1 MRVAAPGVGPP
12 RCGGR
17 CAADGVTV
25 GGDRRVVCATGDLEV
40 GQVRRFEIDAGAI
53 ALVHCNSGFRAL
65 VDVCSHED
73 YPLSE
78 GEVFADVCE
87 IECLRHGSTFSL
99 LDGSRRACPPPSRSR
114 S

>member
-1 MRVAAPGVGPP
+1 VGADPVRV
-12 RCGGR
+12 RL
-17 CAADGVTV
+17 
-25 GGDRRVVCATGDLEV
+25 CATGDLAV
-40 GQVRRFEIDAGAI
+40 GQVRRFEIEGGAI
-53 ALVHCNSGFRAL
+53 ALVHCESGFRAL

-99 LDGSRRACPPPSRSR
+99 SDGSPQSLPATQPVKVVPIEVDSGYVFAVLS
-114 S
+114 

>member
-1 MRVAAPGVGPP
+1 MRV
-12 RCGGR
+12 RL
-17 CAADGVTV
+17 
-25 GGDRRVVCATGDLEV
+25 CATGDLEV

-53 ALVHCNSGFRAL
+53 VLVHCNSGFRAL

-99 LDGSRRACPPPSRSR
+99 LDGSPQSLPATQSVKVVTIEVESGYVYAVT

>member
-1 MRVAAPGVGPP
+1 MRV
-12 RCGGR
+12 RL
-17 CAADGVTV
+17 
-25 GGDRRVVCATGDLEV
+25 CATGDLEV

-99 LDGSRRACPPPSRSR
+99 LDGSPQSLPATQSVKVVTIEVESGYVYAVT

>member
-1 MRVAAPGVGPP
+1 MGADPVRV
-12 RCGGR
+12 RL
-17 CAADGVTV
+17 CAA
-25 GGDRRVVCATGDLEV
+25 GDLQV
-40 GQVRRFEIDAGAI
+40 GQVRRFEIEGGAI
-53 ALVHCNSGFRAL
+53 ALVHCDSGFRAL

-99 LDGSRRACPPPSRSR
+99 LDGSPQSLPATQPVRVVPIEVEAGDVFAVIN
-114 S
+114 

>member
-1 MRVAAPGVGPP
+1 MRV
-12 RCGGR
+12 RL
-17 CAADGVTV
+17 CAAGE
-25 GGDRRVVCATGDLEV
+25 LEV
-40 GQVRRFEIDAGAI
+40 GQVRRFEIEGGAI
-53 ALVHCNSGFRAL
+53 ALVHCDSGFRAV

-99 LDGSRRACPPPSRSR
+99 LDGSPQSLPATRPVRVVPIELDGDDVFAVVA
-114 S
+114 

>member
-1 MRVAAPGVGPP
+1 MRVRLCAVGE
-12 RCGGR
+12 
-17 CAADGVTV
+17 
-25 GGDRRVVCATGDLEV
+25 LEV
-40 GQVRRFEIDAGAI
+40 GEVRRFEIGSGAV
-53 ALVHCNSGFRAL
+53 ALVHCESGFRAL

-99 LDGSRRACPPPSRSR
+99 LDGSPQSLPATQAVKVVPIEVEGDDVFAVLT
-114 S
+114 

>member
-1 MRVAAPGVGPP
+1 MVADVRV
-12 RCGGR
+12 RL
-17 CAADGVTV
+17 CAA
-25 GGDRRVVCATGDLEV
+25 GDLEV
-40 GQVRRFEIDAGAI
+40 GQVRRFETEEGPV
-53 ALVHCNSGFRAL
+53 ALVRCDSGFRAL

-99 LDGSRRACPPPSRSR
+99 LDGSPQSLPATQAVRVVPIEVDGDDVFAVIS
-114 S
+114 